1 MSWSA
6 GVGSSGIIAVA
17 KPPRLRQ
24 RGNTITPTLRLLC
37 FGDDAARAR
46 YRCDAVGEERRPLT
60 QIKTSFARTCN
71 SLEG

>member
-1 MSWSA
+1 MLWS
-6 GVGSSGIIAVA
+6 GVGPSGIIAAA

-24 RGNTITPTLRLLC
+24 RGNAHASTLRLLC
-37 FGDDAARAR
+37 LVDDAARAR
-46 YRCDAVGEERRPLT
+46 YRCDAVGDEKRPLT